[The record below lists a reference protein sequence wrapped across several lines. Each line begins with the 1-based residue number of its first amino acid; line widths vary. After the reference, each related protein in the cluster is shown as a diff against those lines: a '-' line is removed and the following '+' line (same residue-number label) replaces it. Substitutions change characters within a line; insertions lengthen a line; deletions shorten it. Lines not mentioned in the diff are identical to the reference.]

1 VIRPEAPVLLEIR
14 DLHASVADQ
23 PILHGVNLT
32 IRAGEIHAVMGR
44 NGSGKSTLLGA
55 LAGDLAINSG
65 AITIDGLDLKE
76 ISVAEQA
83 KLRSVVLQNRN
94 YWLSYTARELI
105 EMGQG
110 PAELLRVEA
119 VMQRLDMTRYEHQ
132 SVTTLSGGEAQRVE
146 IARALIRDTPIY
158 LLDEPLSAQD
168 VQSKARIITLL
179 RELRDKGR
187 TILVIAH
194 IDKSSLSWCDQIIDT
209 LAE

>member
-1 VIRPEAPVLLEIR
+1 MALITIEKVSIIRGGKNVLT
-14 DLHASVADQ
+14 DFSASIEPGKITAIIG
-23 PILHGVNLT
+23 P
-32 IRAGEIHAVMGR
+32 

-55 LAGDLAINSG
+55 LAGDLPIASG
-65 AITIDGLDLKE
+65 VITIAGRDLKE
-76 ISVAEQA
+76 ISAVEQSQ
-83 KLRSVVLQNRN
+83 LRSVVLQNRN

-110 PAELLRVEA
+110 PAELARVDA
-119 VMQRLDMTRYEHQ
+119 VMKSLDMTRYENQ

-168 VQSKARIITLL
+168 VQSKARIIALL
-179 RELRDKGR
+179 QELRDQGR
-187 TILVIAH
+187 TVLVIAH

-209 LAE
+209 LAQ

>member
-1 VIRPEAPVLLEIR
+1 MALITIEKVSIIRGGKNVLT
-14 DLHASVADQ
+14 DFSASIEPGKITAIIG
-23 PILHGVNLT
+23 P
-32 IRAGEIHAVMGR
+32 

-55 LAGDLAINSG
+55 LAGDLPIDSG
-65 AITIDGLDLKE
+65 MITIAGRDLKE
-76 ISVAEQA
+76 ISVAEQSQ
-83 KLRSVVLQNRN
+83 LRSVVLQNRN

-110 PAELLRVEA
+110 PAELARVDA
-119 VMQRLDMTRYEHQ
+119 VMKSLDMTRYENQ

-168 VQSKARIITLL
+168 VQSKARIIALL
-179 RELRDKGR
+179 QELRDQGR
-187 TILVIAH
+187 TVLVIAH

-209 LAE
+209 LAQ

>member
-1 VIRPEAPVLLEIR
+1 MALITIEKVSIIRGGKNVLTNFSAVIEPGKITAIIGP
-14 DLHASVADQ
+14 
-23 PILHGVNLT
+23 
-32 IRAGEIHAVMGR
+32 

-55 LAGDLAINSG
+55 LAGDLPIASG
-65 AITIDGLDLKE
+65 MITIASRDLNE
-76 ISVAEQA
+76 ISDVEQSQ
-83 KLRSVVLQNRN
+83 LRSVVLQNRN

-110 PAELLRVEA
+110 PAELARVDS
-119 VMQRLDMTRYEHQ
+119 VMKSLDMTRFENQ

-146 IARALIRDTPIY
+146 IARALIRDTAIY

-168 VQSKARIITLL
+168 VQSKARIIALL
-179 RELRDKGR
+179 QELRDQGR

-209 LAE
+209 LAQ

>member
-1 VIRPEAPVLLEIR
+1 MALITIEKVSIIRGGKNVLT
-14 DLHASVADQ
+14 DFSASIEPGKITAIIG
-23 PILHGVNLT
+23 P
-32 IRAGEIHAVMGR
+32 

-55 LAGDLAINSG
+55 LAGDLPIASG
-65 AITIDGLDLKE
+65 MITIAGRDLKE
-76 ISVAEQA
+76 ISVAEQSQ
-83 KLRSVVLQNRN
+83 LRSVVLQNRN

-110 PAELLRVEA
+110 PAERARVDA
-119 VMQRLDMTRYEHQ
+119 VMQRLDMTRFENQ

-168 VQSKARIITLL
+168 VQSKARIIALL
-179 RELRDKGR
+179 QELRDQGR
-187 TILVIAH
+187 TVLVIAH

-209 LAE
+209 LAQ

>member
-1 VIRPEAPVLLEIR
+1 MALITIEKVSIIRGGKSVLT
-14 DLHASVADQ
+14 DFSASIEPGKITAIIG
-23 PILHGVNLT
+23 P
-32 IRAGEIHAVMGR
+32 

-55 LAGDLAINSG
+55 LAGDLPIASG
-65 AITIDGLDLKE
+65 MITIAGRDLKE
-76 ISVAEQA
+76 ISVAEQSQ
-83 KLRSVVLQNRN
+83 LRSVVLQNRN

-110 PAELLRVEA
+110 PAELARVEA
-119 VMQRLDMTRYEHQ
+119 VMQRLDMTRFENQ
-132 SVTTLSGGEAQRVE
+132 SVTTLSGGEAQRIE

-179 RELRDKGR
+179 QELRDQGR
-187 TILVIAH
+187 TVLVIAH

-209 LAE
+209 LAQ

>member
-1 VIRPEAPVLLEIR
+1 MALITIEKVSIIRGGKNVLT
-14 DLHASVADQ
+14 DFSASIEPGKITAIIG
-23 PILHGVNLT
+23 P
-32 IRAGEIHAVMGR
+32 

-55 LAGDLAINSG
+55 LAGDLPIASG
-65 AITIDGLDLKE
+65 MITIAGRDLKE
-76 ISVAEQA
+76 ISVAEQSQ
-83 KLRSVVLQNRN
+83 LRSVVLQNRN

-110 PAELLRVEA
+110 PAELARVDD
-119 VMQRLDMTRYEHQ
+119 VMQRLDMTRYENQ

-168 VQSKARIITLL
+168 VQSKARIIALL
-179 RELRDKGR
+179 QELRDQGR
-187 TILVIAH
+187 TVLVIAH

-209 LAE
+209 LAQ

>member
-1 VIRPEAPVLLEIR
+1 MALITIEKVSIIRGGKNVLT
-14 DLHASVADQ
+14 DFSASIEPGKITAIIG
-23 PILHGVNLT
+23 P
-32 IRAGEIHAVMGR
+32 

-55 LAGDLAINSG
+55 LAGDLPIASG
-65 AITIDGLDLKE
+65 MITIAGRDLKE
-76 ISVAEQA
+76 ISVGEQSQ
-83 KLRSVVLQNRN
+83 LRSVVLQNRN

-110 PAELLRVEA
+110 PAELARVDA
-119 VMQRLDMTRYEHQ
+119 VMKSLDMTRYENQ

-168 VQSKARIITLL
+168 VQSKARIIALL
-179 RELRDKGR
+179 QELRDQGR
-187 TILVIAH
+187 TVLVIAH

-209 LAE
+209 LAQ

>member
-1 VIRPEAPVLLEIR
+1 MALITIEKVSIIRGGKNVLT
-14 DLHASVADQ
+14 DFNASIEPGKITAIIG
-23 PILHGVNLT
+23 P
-32 IRAGEIHAVMGR
+32 

-55 LAGDLAINSG
+55 LAGDLPIASG
-65 AITIDGLDLKE
+65 VITISGRDLKE
-76 ISVAEQA
+76 ISVGEKSQ
-83 KLRSVVLQNRN
+83 LRSVVLQNRN

-110 PAELLRVEA
+110 PAELARVDA
-119 VMQRLDMTRYEHQ
+119 VMQHLDMTRFENQ

-168 VQSKARIITLL
+168 VQSKARIIALL
-179 RELRDKGR
+179 QELRDQGR
-187 TILVIAH
+187 TVLVIAH

-209 LAE
+209 LAQ

>member
-1 VIRPEAPVLLEIR
+1 MALITIEKVSIIRGGKNVLT
-14 DLHASVADQ
+14 DFSASIEPGKITAIIG
-23 PILHGVNLT
+23 P
-32 IRAGEIHAVMGR
+32 

-55 LAGDLAINSG
+55 LAGDLPIASG
-65 AITIDGLDLKE
+65 VITIAGRDLKE

-83 KLRSVVLQNRN
+83 QLRSVVLQNRN

-110 PAELLRVEA
+110 PAELARVDA
-119 VMQRLDMTRYEHQ
+119 VMQRLDMTRFENQ

-168 VQSKARIITLL
+168 VQSKARIIALL
-179 RELRDKGR
+179 QELRDQGR
-187 TILVIAH
+187 TVLVIAH

-209 LAE
+209 LAQ